1 MKRYFLYFSFIF
13 VKLGK
18 TDSKMSMFN
27 TKKQENNNN
36 NNRKSPKTQK
46 TKQKANKQGK
56 NYRTMAGQLDLLIKC

>member
-46 TKQKANKQGK
+46 QNKK
-56 NYRTMAGQLDLLIKC
+56 LTSKEKITEPCRPVRLIN